1 MEVLY
6 GIVVL
11 LAFILG
17 LGIGLSVPFFV
28 KKYVETLKANEKTII
43 VEQKINEQ
51 EDDRNKLLPKDLLN
65 EWITGEE
72 AKPNDE

>member
-1 MEVLY
+1 MEVFY

-17 LGIGLSVPFFV
+17 LGIGISVPFFV
-28 KKYVETLKANEKTII
+28 KKYAETQKVEVKTK
-43 VEQKINEQ
+43 EAEQ
-51 EDDRNKLLPKDLLN
+51 EDKFRSIPNDLLK

-72 AKPNDE
+72 VKANDEQ